1 MSLEWWRSGTF
12 LDSVQWLKSKNSAGF
27 NQCSS
32 FGKNKTDTIC
42 CVLLFSL
49 QTFDILR
56 VSYKSRICQR

>member
-1 MSLEWWRSGTF
+1 MNLEWWRSGTF

-27 NQCSS
+27 NQYSS

-56 VSYKSRICQR
+56 LS